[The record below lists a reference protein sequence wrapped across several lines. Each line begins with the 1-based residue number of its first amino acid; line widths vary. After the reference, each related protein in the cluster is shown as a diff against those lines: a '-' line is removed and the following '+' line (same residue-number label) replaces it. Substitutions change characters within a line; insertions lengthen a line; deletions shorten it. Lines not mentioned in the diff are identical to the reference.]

1 MIKKTK
7 KSELR
12 DKILSSVRSV
22 VAGSSYRKVSIVRQ
36 DSFRRIPKNE

>member
-22 VAGSSYRKVSIVRQ
+22 VAGSSYRKVSIARQ
-36 DSFRRIPKNE
+36 DSYRRFPKIE